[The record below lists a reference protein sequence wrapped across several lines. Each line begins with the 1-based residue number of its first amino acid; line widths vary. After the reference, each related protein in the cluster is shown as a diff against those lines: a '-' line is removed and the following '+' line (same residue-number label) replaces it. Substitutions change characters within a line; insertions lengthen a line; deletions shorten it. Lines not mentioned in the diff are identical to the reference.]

1 MLFVCHTFL
10 WSNFMNSALRT
21 GLLVLALQ
29 WALGLPLA
37 AAQSPPTSDQLMAQ
51 VADPNTTLDAAA
63 PAAESGFTTE
73 QLEQLVAPI
82 ALYPDSLLMQILMA
96 ATYPLEVIE
105 AERWISQQPGLKGDA
120 LDKAMLDQD
129 WDPSVK
135 SLCALPDVL
144 KQMSDNLDW
153 TQDLG
158 DAFLEQQ
165 NDLLDTVQRMR
176 GIAYD
181 AGNLKSSE
189 QQVVTQNPD
198 KIIVIQ
204 QASPEV
210 IYVPTYSPTVV
221 YGPTWGYPS
230 YYYPGFYYPP
240 PPGYGLISFGVG
252 MAVGAAIWGGC
263 NWGWGRNN
271 VDIDINRYNNFN
283 RNTNVNFDR
292 DRIDNRGGGDR
303 ANWNHDAS
311 HRKGVNYKDSK
322 TAQKYGADK
331 GSNRVTRD
339 QARGRDTAN
348 ASNRAGGAQQGNRQ
362 GAGATNRQYPQSA
375 NRDMGGGQQRD
386 RQSSGA
392 SNRGSG
398 GAQQANRSQPRNNSA
413 MSGSRSPSMDRKSSS
428 RGASSRGTPSYGG
441 GSRGGSRGGGRRR

>member
-1 MLFVCHTFL
+1 
-10 WSNFMNSALRT
+10 MNSALRAS
-21 GLLVLALQ
+21 LLVLALQ
-29 WALGLPLA
+29 WAVGLPLA
-37 AAQSPPTSDQLMAQ
+37 SAQSPPTSDQLNAQ

-63 PAAESGFTTE
+63 PESEAAFSNE
-73 QLEQLVAPI
+73 QLEQLVAPV

-105 AERWISQQPGLKGDA
+105 AERWISKQPGLQGDA
-120 LDKAMLDQD
+120 LDKAMLDKD

-158 DAFLEQQ
+158 DAFLVQQ

-198 KIIVIQ
+198 KIIVIEQ
-204 QASPEV
+204 PSPEV

-221 YGPTWGYPS
+221 YGPAWGYPR
-230 YYYPGFYYPP
+230 YYYPGWYYPP
-240 PPGYGLISFGVG
+240 APGYGLISFGVG
-252 MAVGAAIWGGC
+252 VAVGAAIWGGC

-292 DRIDNRGGGDR
+292 DRIDHRGGGDR
-303 ANWNHDAS
+303 ANWQHNAN
-311 HRKGVNYKDSK
+311 HRKGVNYKDNR

-339 QARGRDTAN
+339 QARGRDTASAGN
-348 ASNRAGGAQQGNRQ
+348 RAGASNRAGGAQQGNRQ
-362 GAGATNRQYPQSA
+362 GNAGA
-375 NRDMGGGQQRD
+375 QQRD
-386 RQSSGA
+386 RQYPQAGNRDLGGA
-392 SNRGSG
+392 QQRDRQTAGAANRGSG
-398 GAQQANRSQPRNNSA
+398 GAQQMNRSQPRNNSA
-413 MSGSRSPSMDRKSSS
+413 MSGSRSPSMDRRSSS
-428 RGASSRGTPSYGG
+428 RGAASRGTPSYGG
-441 GSRGGSRGGGRRR
+441 GARGGSRGGGRRR